1 MKTLKSM
8 VAGIALLLACITA
21 NATVKTRINQPTE
34 KDVVNMYINAITN
47 GKADNLDKILDNDLQ
62 FNIQRGQNVNT
73 LNKNQVVDYIKNNT
87 VADNTVNTTTT
98 VLTDDDSIS
107 KVKIEFKYSGFTR
120 TDIVTLDK
128 TVGWK
133 ISTVNSSNN

>member
-8 VAGIALLLACITA
+8 VTGIALLLACITA

-87 VADNTVNTTTT
+87 VADNTVNTITT